1 VKTTVLIPILMIANL
16 SWAQTTQVETID
28 KATAA
33 QLNNSEMNRKDKKYQ
48 LNLILTGS
56 GPTAAGSLGLSAGYF
71 LEKNKM
77 LLLEVTDSK
86 TRFTKISITNADSTR
101 TNFEETLKGQSIG
114 VHYKQFNG
122 NSFYLRTGLDYGKI
136 NYNFKYTPY
145 GTNST
150 ENVSLSGDALY
161 ANFQIGNQWQWENF
175 TLGCDWVGISVPLY
189 SHESDRSMNS
199 FAQADESY
207 YSDKL
212 NTASSDFIKRSQI
225 NLLRFYLGA
234 TF

>member
-1 VKTTVLIPILMIANL
+1 MKTTILIPMMMVAQL
-16 SWAQTTQVETID
+16 SFAQTTQVETID
-28 KATAA
+28 KTTAA
-33 QLNNSEMNRKDKKYQ
+33 QLNNSEMNRRDKKYQ

-71 LEKNKM
+71 LEKDKM
-77 LLLEVTDSK
+77 LFLEVTDSK
-86 TRFTKISITNADSTR
+86 TTFSKISLTTNDAAKP
-101 TNFEETLKGQSIG
+101 NFEETLKGQSIG
-114 VHYKQFNG
+114 VHYKQFTG
-122 NSFYLRTGLDYGKI
+122 NSFYFRTGLDYGKTS
-136 NYNFKYTPY
+136 YNFKYTPSST
-145 GTNST
+145 GNT
-150 ENVSLSGDALY
+150 ENASLSGDALY

-175 TLGCDWVGISVPLY
+175 TLGCDWVGLSVPLY

-212 NTASSDFIKRSQI
+212 DKASSDFIKGAHLNI
-225 NLLRFYLGA
+225 VRFYLGA